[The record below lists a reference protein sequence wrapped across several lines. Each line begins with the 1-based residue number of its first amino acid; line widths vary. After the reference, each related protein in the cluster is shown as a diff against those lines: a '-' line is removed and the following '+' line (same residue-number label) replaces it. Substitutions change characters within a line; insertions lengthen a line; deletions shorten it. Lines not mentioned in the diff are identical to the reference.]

1 MSISRTIILEAAT
14 GAALATAGVAIA
26 SPRDLWLAGTAAH
39 PGWLVVLVLAARYG
53 TLGMLLS
60 LGLTGGGLTVA
71 SVALDTPLA
80 GLAARASS
88 GADLWWMIGAIAV
101 AWIAMLHESRRA
113 RLARRLD
120 DAEASQRTTAE
131 TMTALHDAIALLRAR
146 HDRIDLSL
154 TLWRD
159 LAARLGG
166 GDPATAARAA
176 LELGAMRCGA
186 AGGTVCSWDGDS
198 LGVIARYGREPD
210 RRDRGTG
217 DRTARAAIEQRRP
230 VTAAAVGGATDRD
243 SDVAVPI
250 IDEDGG
256 LRAVLALRGVS
267 PGNRCAAGLQDLRVV
282 AQWVAPALGEVATP
296 RRRRLAEGTRS

>member
-1 MSISRTIILEAAT
+1 MSISRTIVFEAAT

-26 SPRDLWLAGTAAH
+26 SPGDLWLARAAAH

-53 TLGMLLS
+53 TLGMLLA
-60 LGLTGGGLTVA
+60 LGLTAGALALA
-71 SVALDTPLA
+71 SLALDASLA
-80 GLAARASS
+80 GLAIRTSS
-88 GADLWWMIGAIAV
+88 AADLWWLIAAIAV
-101 AWIAMLHESRRA
+101 AWIAMLHESRRS
-113 RLARRLD
+113 RLSRRLD

-154 TLWRD
+154 T
-159 LAARLGG
+159 RLGSR
-166 GDPATAARAA
+166 DPATAARAA
-176 LELGAMRCGA
+176 LELGAIRCGA

-210 RRDRGTG
+210 RVERGAC

-250 IDEDGG
+250 VDDGG
-256 LRAVLALRGVS
+256 ALRAVLALRGVT
-267 PGNRCAAGLQDLRVV
+267 PDNLCAAGLQDLRVV
-282 AQWVAPALGEVATP
+282 AQWLAPALGGGMAP
-296 RRRRLAEGTRS
+296 RRRLAKGTQW